1 MICDMLEVLKVLV
14 PLVVGLFGG
23 WIATRNARKTPH
35 DTLKALVDI
44 DDKLKDAGHR
54 AVVEVSIGRE
64 IRKLER
70 LNSSREEPFW
80 KWAWIQVTT
89 RGIGGPLSG
98 LSLVSVGVIGAI
110 AYDIYHR
117 VDGTEAS
124 TTVQISAGVTASIAL
139 VAVVVAYIGY
149 RLSKTLDTINSQ
161 TEEMLTQSEEM
172 LAGTEAL
179 AAKLRG
185 VARGTA
191 NEQRVH
197 ESEPK
202 AKQGE

>member
-1 MICDMLEVLKVLV
+1 MLEVLKVLV

-44 DDKLKDAGHR
+44 DDKLKDAGHK

-70 LNSSREEPFW
+70 LNNSREEPFW
-80 KWAWIQVTT
+80 KWAWIQLTT
-89 RGIGGPLSG
+89 REIGAPFFG
-98 LSLVSVGVIGAI
+98 LSLVLVGVIGAI
-110 AYDIYHR
+110 AYDTYHR
-117 VDGTEAS
+117 ADGTEAS
-124 TTVQISAGVTASIAL
+124 TTVQISAGATISIA
-139 VAVVVAYIGY
+139 VATIVVAYISY
-149 RLSKTLDTINSQ
+149 RLSKTLDTISSKA
-161 TEEMLTQSEEM
+161 EEAM
-172 LAGTEAL
+172 

-191 NEQRVH
+191 NERKVH
-197 ESEPK
+197 ETEPK